1 LTQIHESA
9 VVHPEAQLGTD
20 VVVGPFAIIEKEVQ
34 IGDKTEIGPHAIIAD
49 GTTIGNN
56 CRISAGAVLGTQPQ
70 DLKFENEKTFVV
82 IGDNTTI
89 REYATVNRATSHSY
103 YTRVGD
109 NCLLMAYSHIA
120 HDCQIGNH
128 VVIANA
134 VNMAGHVIIE
144 DYVGVGGMTAIHQFV
159 RIGAHTFIGGGYRVP
174 KDVPPYILA
183 MGEPLTFGGLNQVGL
198 KRRGFSD
205 ETLSILKKAY
215 RIIYR
220 SKLIFKDALIEVENS
235 LPKIPEIEHLLK
247 FLKESERG
255 VIR

>member
-1 LTQIHESA
+1 VTQIHDTA
-9 VVHPEAQLGTD
+9 IVHPRAQLGND
-20 VVVGPFAIIEKEVQ
+20 VLIGPFAIIEEEVQ
-34 IGDKTEIGPHAIIAD
+34 IGDKTEIGPHAVISN
-49 GTTIGNN
+49 GTTIGSS
-56 CRISAGAVLGTQPQ
+56 CRISAGAVIGTQPQ

-82 IGDNTTI
+82 IGNNTTI

-103 YTRVGD
+103 YTKVGD
-109 NCLLMAYSHIA
+109 NCLLMAYSHTA
-120 HDCQIGNH
+120 HDCQLGNH

-159 RIGAHTFIGGGYRVP
+159 HIGTQTFIGGGLRVS

-183 MGEPLTFGGLNQVGL
+183 MGDPLTYGGLNQVGL

-205 ETLSILKKAY
+205 ETLRVLKKAY

-220 SKLIFKDALIEVENS
+220 SKLILKDAIVEVEKT
-235 LPKIPEIEHLLK
+235 LPKIPEIEHLLQ